1 MKKNNLCISAG
12 VLLTVINISNMLKRK
27 RGKAHN
33 MRSKSVVGPDSR
45 VMTAETKFIHGL
57 N

>member
-1 MKKNNLCISAG
+1 MKKNKLCISAS
-12 VLLTVINISNMLKRK
+12 VLLTVIKISNGK

-33 MRSKSVVGPDSR
+33 MRSKSVVGPDSL